1 MYEIGFSGKFNLRSW
16 YTCFAVFNCFDM
28 SFRVAVNIDSEEL
41 EIRSFFF
48 YVFRFGYT
56 AANVAR
62 CICSLCREGAVS
74 EKTA

>member
-1 MYEIGFSGKFNLRSW
+1 MKLVSVESLIFVVGIHASLFSIVL
-16 YTCFAVFNCFDM
+16 TCRC
-28 SFRVAVNIDSEEL
+28 RVAVNIDSEEL

-48 YVFRFGYT
+48 YVFRFGYI